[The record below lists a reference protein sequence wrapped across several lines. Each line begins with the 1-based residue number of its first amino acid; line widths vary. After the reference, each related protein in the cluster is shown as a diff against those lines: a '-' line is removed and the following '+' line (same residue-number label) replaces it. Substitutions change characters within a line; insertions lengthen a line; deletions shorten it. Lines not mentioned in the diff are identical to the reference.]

1 MSELARIFESK
12 GLTTTGVVL
21 LKEHAAKVKPPRM
34 LAVPFN
40 FGNTLGEAN
49 NPEIQHAILN
59 STFELLKY
67 SKGPVLKD
75 FTTEPVPDPIVQASQ
90 VKNSSTKNGVNPRD
104 EIINAIKNYE
114 KWLKTND
121 GRSAVG
127 LSGVH
132 YSNFPEIVDFI
143 LGFTEGDVRD
153 NSNRPASVSLARFIR
168 YCVDDLKA
176 FSFESKMAT
185 KAHLSINELHE
196 WFWTKT
202 AIANLFMDL
211 KKSMDLD
218 LDPDI
223 KAEAIGIAR

>member
-12 GLTTTGVVL
+12 GLTTTGIVL

-49 NPEIQHAILN
+49 NPALQHEILN
-59 STFELLKY
+59 STFEFLKS

-75 FTTEPVPDPIVQASQ
+75 FTTEPVSDPIVQGSQ
-90 VKNSSTKNGVNPRD
+90 VKNSSTKNGINPRD
-104 EIINAIKNYE
+104 EIISATKNYE
-114 KWLKTND
+114 QWLRTNN

-132 YSNFPEIVDFI
+132 YSNFPELVDFI
-143 LGFTEGDVRD
+143 IGFTEGEV
-153 NSNRPASVSLARFIR
+153 RPASVSLARFIR

-185 KAHLSINELHE
+185 KGFLSINELHE

-211 KKSMDLD
+211 
-218 LDPDI
+218 DPDI
-223 KAEAIGIAR
+223 KTEAIGIAR